1 MFTTTKIATVS
12 VINDLVTDNRVNK
25 TCQVLAESGYG
36 VILIGRVLPGSLPL
50 PEWNF
55 KAIRMKLIFKK
66 GPLFYLFF
74 NARLFIRLL
83 SIKSDLLFANDLDT
97 LLPNYLVS
105 KLKKI
110 PLVYD
115 SHELFTEVPEL
126 INAPFKRKVWL
137 AIERKIIPNLKN
149 CLTVNESI
157 SKIFE
162 NKYGIEFKVIRNI
175 SSPIKDFKPVTR
187 QRLNMRTDKKIIIM
201 QGAGIN
207 IDRGAE
213 ELIEA
218 MQFVSNAILYIIG
231 SGDVWTLLEKRIL
244 QLNLREKIILKNK
257 IPRKEL
263 MAYTYNADLGVSID
277 KNTNLNYF
285 NSLPNKI
292 FDYLHAGV
300 PVLSSRLPELENII
314 SKYDV
319 GAFIDNHDP
328 KHIASVINDLFAS
341 DRLNALKANT
351 FKAASELNWDQE
363 KQKYL
368 AIIKNIQY

>member
-1 MFTTTKIATVS
+1 MFTTKKIAAVS

-25 TCQVLAESGYG
+25 TCQVLIESGYE
-36 VILIGRVLPGSLPL
+36 VILIGRVLPESLPL
-50 PEWNF
+50 PAWQF
-55 KAIRMKLIFKK
+55 KAVRMNLIFKQ

-74 NARLFIRLL
+74 NLRLFLKLL
-83 SIKSDLLFANDLDT
+83 FIKRDLLFANDLDT

-126 INAPFKRKVWL
+126 INSSFKRKAWL
-137 AIERKIIPNLKN
+137 KLERKIIPRLKN

-157 SKIFE
+157 AKIFE
-162 NKYGIEFKVIRNI
+162 NKYGVQFKVIRNI
-175 SSPIKDFKPVTR
+175 PSPLKDFKPVSR

-218 MQFVSNAILYIIG
+218 MRYVSNAILYIIG
-231 SGDVWTLLEKRIL
+231 SGDVWRILEKRIL
-244 QLNLREKIILKNK
+244 ELNLREKVILIKK

-292 FDYLHAGV
+292 FDYLHAGI
-300 PVLSSRLPELENII
+300 PVLSSRLPELEKII

-319 GAFIDNHDP
+319 GIFIENHDP
-328 KHIASVINDLFAS
+328 KHIASVINGLLSS
-341 DRLNALKANT
+341 DRLNQLKTNT
-351 FKAASELNWDQE
+351 FKAAGELNWE
-363 KQKYL
+363 NERQKYL
-368 AIIKNIQY
+368 EIIKNIHY